1 MTGIHSP
8 PYRNV
13 HHFKKINQNNTT
25 YALHNLYTKEVYQME
40 AAELSLKNEVKN
52 IFIHEDEAARIAS
65 FNEAFAQIINEQ
77 ESRRDI
83 YKPVSG
89 I

>member
-1 MTGIHSP
+1 
-8 PYRNV
+8 
-13 HHFKKINQNNTT
+13 
-25 YALHNLYTKEVYQME
+25 ME

>member
-1 MTGIHSP
+1 
-8 PYRNV
+8 
-13 HHFKKINQNNTT
+13 
-25 YALHNLYTKEVYQME
+25 ME

-52 IFIHEDEAARIAS
+52 IFVHENEADRITA
-65 FNEAFAQIINEQ
+65 FNEAWAQIINEQ

-83 YKPVSG
+83 YKSVSG